1 MEIKTHADAIQVLS
15 NVDAALNRMVTQ
27 GFENAFILAGSHN
40 DLLAVVDYLNKE
52 TVCTKTVPKTTP
64 ESTEKE

>member
-15 NVDAALNRMVTQ
+15 NVDTALNRMVTQ

-52 TVCTKTVPKTTP
+52 TVCTKTAPKTTP
-64 ESTEKE
+64 KSTEKE